1 MRVHDPAAVA
11 PWAMAQAQCLHAYPF
26 GPSMKQG
33 FTLIELIMVL
43 TVVGVL
49 AFIAWPRLSQNTLE
63 LSSQAEQVA
72 SDIRY
77 AQSLSMTRGATLGS
91 QGRYCIAFTTT
102 GYQFRQN
109 ANSYGTP
116 CSIAVTHPAT
126 GLAAAIVLSGSTAVS
141 TTNLTSPGNYIEF
154 DTRGQP
160 TSFVAAATDATVVLS
175 ATGGPRTVVISPV
188 TGKTKVQ

>member
-1 MRVHDPAAVA
+1 MRAHDASAVA
-11 PWAMAQAQCLHAYPF
+11 PWTVAQAQCLNAHPVR
-26 GPSMKQG
+26 PSMNRG
-33 FTLIELIMVL
+33 FSLIELIMVL
-43 TVVGVL
+43 TLVGVL

-77 AQSLSMTRGATLGS
+77 AQSLSMTRGAALGS
-91 QGRYCIAFTTT
+91 QGRYCIVFTAT

-109 ANSYGTP
+109 NNSYATP
-116 CSIAVTHPAT
+116 CSIAVNHPAT
-126 GLAAAIVLSGSTAVS
+126 GSSTAIVLSGSTAVS
-141 TTNLTSPGNYIEF
+141 TTNLTGGYIEF
-154 DTRGQP
+154 DTKGQP
-160 TSFVAAATDATVVLS
+160 TNFTAAGTDATVILT